1 MKLTLVETG
10 RLIGC
15 GEKKAKEDGK
25 EIESENA
32 GGTDVAGQEEK

>member
-15 GEKKAKEDGK
+15 GEKKGK
-25 EIESENA
+25 ESIEKMRILS
-32 GGTDVAGQEEK
+32 GTDVAGQEEK